1 MRDVA
6 VDPVVD
12 STRSTDSPVRRTYT
26 QTNWTKRRKTDGDR
40 VHPVLRTRLFR
51 WYHAFEQ
58 HPVGVGVNTL
68 TILVGIAVYE
78 YFSLVPALT
87 LDPSE
92 ATGWLARKTV
102 PLDVNFF
109 LPRVPRARRP
119 VLPPCCLLPRLR
131 RALAGVPP
139 AVDVAPRLERRRH
152 DDAVDDAVAEGV
164 VPATLTATLCASLSG
179 QSVTAICLWKRL
191 AKNMRCAVDA

>member
-1 MRDVA
+1 MAELQEVA
-6 VDPVVD
+6 VAPVD

-51 WYHAFEQ
+51 WYHAFAQ
-58 HPVGVGVNTL
+58 HPVGVVVNPQS
-68 TILVGIAVYE
+68 IRNGIAVYE

-102 PLDVNFF
+102 PLDVNFI
-109 LPRVPRARRP
+109 LPRVLLDVTL
-119 VLPPCCLLPRLR
+119 VLMGLCTVLALR
-131 RALAGVPP
+131 
-139 AVDVAPRLERRRH
+139 
-152 DDAVDDAVAEGV
+152 
-164 VPATLTATLCASLSG
+164 T
-179 QSVTAICLWKRL
+179 I
-191 AKNMRCAVDA
+191 N